1 MSFFYQNPAIPG
13 QNFTD
18 LGEPHL
24 KAMYNRDSL
33 TDYQVKQ
40 IGNIAK
46 AYRNPGEY
54 FEGKAKALKD
64 VGDQAA
70 NIYATEYMKLINARI
85 PAATAH
91 TRAKSLADTYGDAL
105 RIDVEKDF
113 PSDLSKLSLDLHYKT
128 SPMNAANGFA
138 TPSTGVP
145 KTKKHHRR

>member
-1 MSFFYQNPAIPG
+1 MSFFYQNPLVG
-13 QNFTD
+13 D
-18 LGEPHL
+18 LTTLHPTNL
-24 KAMYNRDSL
+24 KAQYNRDSL

-54 FEGKAKALKD
+54 FEGKAQALKD

-70 NIYATEYMKLINARI
+70 DIYATEYMKLINARI

-145 KTKKHHRR
+145 KTKKHHRK

>member
-1 MSFFYQNPAIPG
+1 MSFFYQNPTVG
-13 QNFTD
+13 D
-18 LGEPHL
+18 LTSLGAHNL
-24 KAMYNRDSL
+24 KDLYNRDSL

-54 FEGKAKALKD
+54 FEGKARALKE

-70 NIYATEYMKLINARI
+70 DIFATEYMKLINAKI
-85 PAATAH
+85 PSATAQA
-91 TRAKSLADTYGDAL
+91 RAKSLADTYGDAL

-113 PSDLSKLSLDLHYKT
+113 PSDLSKLTLDLHYKT
-128 SPMNAANGFA
+128 SKENNSNGFA
-138 TPSTGVP
+138 TPSTHVP

>member
-1 MSFFYQNPAIPG
+1 MSFWYQNTGVPG
-13 QNFTD
+13 QNLTS
-18 LGEPHL
+18 LHPHNL
-24 KAMYNRDSL
+24 KALYNRDSL

-54 FEGKAKALKD
+54 FEGKAQALKD

-70 NIYATEYMKLINARI
+70 DIYVAEYIKLINAQI

-91 TRAKSLADTYGDAL
+91 SRAKSLADTYADAL

-128 SPMNAANGFA
+128 SKENASNGFA
-138 TPSTGVP
+138 TPSTHVP
-145 KTKKHHRR
+145 KAKKHHRK

>member
-1 MSFFYQNPAIPG
+1 MSFFYQNPTAG
-13 QNFTD
+13 D
-18 LGEPHL
+18 LTTLEPHNL
-24 KAMYNRDSL
+24 KALYTRDSL

-46 AYRNPGEY
+46 AYRNPGDY

-70 NIYATEYMKLINARI
+70 KIFSDEYIKLINARV

-91 TRAKSLADTYGDAL
+91 ARAKSLADTFADAL
-105 RIDVEKDF
+105 RIDVEKDY

-145 KTKKHHRR
+145 KAKKHHRR

>member
-1 MSFFYQNPAIPG
+1 MSFFYQNPTVG
-13 QNFTD
+13 D
-18 LGEPHL
+18 LTSLGAHNL
-24 KAMYNRDSL
+24 KDLYNRDSL

-46 AYRNPGEY
+46 AYRNPGDY
-54 FEGKAKALKD
+54 FEGKARALKE

-70 NIYATEYMKLINARI
+70 DIYATEYMKLINAKI
-85 PAATAH
+85 PSATAQA
-91 TRAKSLADTYGDAL
+91 RAKSLADTYGDAL

-138 TPSTGVP
+138 TPSTHVP
-145 KTKKHHRR
+145 KTKKHHRK

>member
-1 MSFFYQNPAIPG
+1 MSFFYQNPAVG
-13 QNFTD
+13 D
-18 LGEPHL
+18 LTSLGAHNL
-24 KAMYNRDSL
+24 KDLYNRDSL

-54 FEGKAKALKD
+54 FEGKAQALKD

-70 NIYATEYMKLINARI
+70 DIYAAEYMKLINARI

-91 TRAKSLADTYGDAL
+91 ARAKSLADTYGDAL

-113 PSDLSKLSLDLHYKT
+113 PSDLSKLTLDLHYKT
-128 SPMNAANGFA
+128 SKENAANGFA
-138 TPSTGVP
+138 TPSTHVP
-145 KTKKHHRR
+145 KGKKHHRR

>member
-1 MSFFYQNPAIPG
+1 MSFFYQNPAVG
-13 QNFTD
+13 D
-18 LGEPHL
+18 LTSLGAHNL
-24 KAMYNRDSL
+24 KDLYNRDSL

-54 FEGKAKALKD
+54 FEGKARALKE

-70 NIYATEYMKLINARI
+70 DIFATEYMKLINAKI
-85 PAATAH
+85 PSATAQA
-91 TRAKSLADTYGDAL
+91 RAKSLADTYGNAL

-113 PSDLSKLSLDLHYKT
+113 PSDLSKLTLDLHYKT
-128 SPMNAANGFA
+128 SKENNSNGFA
-138 TPSTGVP
+138 TPSTHVP

>member
-1 MSFFYQNPAIPG
+1 MSFFYQNPLVG
-13 QNFTD
+13 D
-18 LGEPHL
+18 LTTLHPDNL
-24 KAMYNRDSL
+24 KSQYNRDSL

-46 AYRNPGEY
+46 AYRNPGDY